1 MSELEKLIRDALKSN
16 AAGDG
21 QHEPLVGLLADR
33 FLDQTRW
40 VSMFAWMKMSGT
52 LLISTVAAVLFFGSE
67 TTQAQIGWAPA
78 FLTGFVGFA
87 MWWIWYWML
96 LNRNASIREIK
107 RLELQL
113 AHMRTAVDSD

>member
-1 MSELEKLIRDALKSN
+1 MSELENLIRDALESN
-16 AAGDG
+16 DVEAG
-21 QHEPLVGLLADR
+21 QREPLVGLLADR
-33 FLDQTRW
+33 FLHHTRW
-40 VSMFAWMKMSGT
+40 ASRFAWMKMSGT
-52 LLISTVAAVLFFGSE
+52 LLISTVSAFMFFGAE
-67 TTQAQIGWAPA
+67 TTQAQIGWATV

-113 AHMRTAVDSD
+113 AQMKTTET